1 MDGERKKDLDERN
14 IEEQLA
20 IHGEE
25 ADNSGGNPGAAG
37 DTGPKG
43 EGADSGKDAGDG
55 SGGGGND
62 GGTPP
67 GEEEKPRRRRRWPW
81 VILIVLLAMLGVAA
95 SYAWAFFN
103 QVQETQKVLLDDVV
117 FEEEYEIGEA
127 FSESIVNIALLGFD
141 RGWNR
146 ENLGEYLFRPDM
158 MAIFSINLE
167 TDQVSVVRL
176 TRDSYVPIHGTRGAY
191 DKINHSYA
199 YGYYSSGNETE
210 EEKDAAGI
218 RYTLQTLS
226 HALGGVPIHY
236 SIVVDMYSVVELVDA
251 VGGIYYEVEE
261 TLYDHHWNV
270 GEVLVPEGPQI
281 MDGRTYLRYLQYRDD
296 RTGQDFGRIDRQMDL
311 LKHTFLYLKEEGRL
325 QDIPKIYRVYK
336 DYVDTDLTYK
346 QIAALAFYGTDFKVT
361 EESLHFYTLPGDGQ
375 MKDGIW
381 YQVLRQND
389 RVRIIADVF
398 GIQAEKWPP
407 IVLED
412 SPEYLAE
419 QERKRLEEE
428 LGYELGEDFEW
439 HQVDWE
445 NIEDY
450 EGIMQRVPEVRG
462 MTPEAAEAALTDAG
476 YTVGQVRHEHYKFI
490 SSGLVFKTE
499 PYAGSLRPEGAVIN
513 IVVSAGPEAGAD

>member
-1 MDGERKKDLDERN
+1 
-14 IEEQLA
+14 
-20 IHGEE
+20 
-25 ADNSGGNPGAAG
+25 
-37 DTGPKG
+37 
-43 EGADSGKDAGDG
+43 
-55 SGGGGND
+55 
-62 GGTPP
+62 
-67 GEEEKPRRRRRWPW
+67 
-81 VILIVLLAMLGVAA
+81 
-95 SYAWAFFN
+95 
-103 QVQETQKVLLDDVV
+103 
-117 FEEEYEIGEA
+117 
-127 FSESIVNIALLGFD
+127 
-141 RGWNR
+141 
-146 ENLGEYLFRPDM
+146 
-158 MAIFSINLE
+158 
-167 TDQVSVVRL
+167 
-176 TRDSYVPIHGTRGAY
+176 
-191 DKINHSYA
+191 
-199 YGYYSSGNETE
+199 
-210 EEKDAAGI
+210 
-218 RYTLQTLS
+218 
-226 HALGGVPIHY
+226 
-236 SIVVDMYSVVELVDA
+236 
-251 VGGIYYEVEE
+251 
-261 TLYDHHWNV
+261 
-270 GEVLVPEGPQI
+270 
-281 MDGRTYLRYLQYRDD
+281 MDGRTYLRFLQYRDE

-361 EESLHFYTLPGDGQ
+361 EESLRFYTLPGDGQ
-375 MKDGIW
+375 MKDGVW

-389 RVRIIADVF
+389 RVRIIEEIF
-398 GIQAEKWPP
+398 GIQTEKWPP